1 MHSWRTRL
9 DIFSLEKQGKL
20 HLQHTRYS
28 EAEQIFSQLLDCG
41 DIFWMYLSKS
51 LLGQKKYKE
60 ARECIE
66 KVLLKACLQTEWGL
80 DAFKTMG
87 FCCYYMGDIESAF
100 ENFNKALSLNN
111 KTFDVEIQLG
121 LGLILKEQKQ
131 YSSAKE
137 KFQAVLEKD
146 MNNDEAWA
154 GLAEVRAEL
163 GDLELA
169 HVNLQQSL
177 DLNPENESALR
188 LKVRWS
194 SSFQWISGS
203 KPLFSFRI

>member
-1 MHSWRTRL
+1 MRSWRTRL

-20 HLQHTRYS
+20 HLQTKKYS
-28 EAEQIFSQLLDCG
+28 SAEQIFSQLLDCG
-41 DIFWMYLSKS
+41 DIFWVYLSKS

-60 ARECIE
+60 AKECIE
-66 KVLLKACLQTEWGL
+66 KVLQRACLQTEWGI

-87 FCCYYMGDIESAF
+87 LCCYYMGDIDSAA

-111 KTFDVEIQLG
+111 KTFDAEIQLG
-121 LGLILKEQKQ
+121 LGLTLKEQKE

-146 MNNDEAWA
+146 MHNDEAWA
-154 GLAEVRAEL
+154 GLAEVRAEM

-169 HVNLQQSL
+169 SVNLQQAL

-188 LKVRWS
+188 LKIRWS

-203 KPLFSFRI
+203 KPTFSFRI

>member
-1 MHSWRTRL
+1 MHSWRTKL

-20 HLQHTRYS
+20 HLQRKQYS
-28 EAEQIFSQLLDCG
+28 QAEQIFSQLLDCG
-41 DIFWMYLSKS
+41 DIFWVYLSQS

-60 ARECIE
+60 TRECVE
-66 KVLLKACLQTEWGL
+66 KVLLRACLQTEWGIT
-80 DAFKTMG
+80 AFKTMG
-87 FCCYYMGDIESAF
+87 FCCYHMGDTDSAF

-111 KTFDVEIQLG
+111 KIFDAEIQLG
-121 LGLILKEQKQ
+121 LGLALKEKKQ
-131 YSSAKE
+131 FSSAKE

-146 MNNDEAWA
+146 INNDTAWA
-154 GLAEVRAEL
+154 GLAEARAEL

-169 HVNLQQSL
+169 RVNLQQAL

-194 SSFQWISGS
+194 SSFQRVSGS
-203 KPLFSFRI
+203 KPSFSFRI

>member
-1 MHSWRTRL
+1 MHSWRTKL

-20 HLQHTRYS
+20 HLQHKQYP
-28 EAEQIFSQLLDCG
+28 EAEKIFSQLLDCG
-41 DIFWMYLSKS
+41 DIFWVYLSKS
-51 LLGQKKYKE
+51 LLGQKRYKE
-60 ARECIE
+60 ARECVE
-66 KVLLKACLQTEWGL
+66 KILPHACLQTEWGI

-87 FCCYYMGDIESAF
+87 FCCYYMGDIGSAS

-111 KTFDVEIQLG
+111 KTFDAEIQLG
-121 LGLILKEQKQ
+121 LGLLLKEQKK
-131 YSSAKE
+131 YSEAKE

-146 MNNDEAWA
+146 MNNEEAWA

-163 GDLELA
+163 GDFELA
-169 HVNLQQSL
+169 HVNLQQAL

-203 KPLFSFRI
+203 KQIFSFRI